1 MKKIDNV
8 DELQKR
14 YSQPLLD
21 WYRSVRR
28 DLPWRRSRDPYHIWV
43 SEIMLQQT
51 RVETVIPYFN
61 RFMEWF
67 PTVEALAY
75 APEEQVL
82 KAWEGLGYYSRAR
95 NLQAAAREVCEL
107 YGGKVPDTKE
117 GVAGL
122 KGVGPYTAGAI
133 LSIAFNKPEPA
144 VDGNVMRVLSR
155 YLMLEED
162 IAKASTRVGIEK
174 LAQALI
180 PEGAAGDFNQALME
194 LGATVC
200 TPKAAHC
207 LPCPVMEFCGARL
220 AGRVEEL
227 PVKAKAKP
235 PRPERRAVALVEGEG
250 AHAGRVLVR
259 QRPADGLLARL
270 WELPHVQLP
279 QAPLGAGED
288 PGDDAAGTAAPASG
302 GRGRGARRGAA
313 RTLGAGGA
321 QAHGRAMG
329 ELAAQLAG
337 EDGVGLVPV
346 EWLMDAEHTFSH
358 IHWDMAVYRCRPAPE
373 AVPGAYAAGTRTGGA
388 ASEAAAE
395 GPGPGYAAGPAAG
408 TASSAG
414 AGLATGAASA
424 SGSIPAQAVSPGESH
439 FAPTGSGPAPASAA
453 APATLPPGYRWLDF
467 NEMDK
472 YAFPNVFLRILE
484 AYRLGKT

>member
-1 MKKIDNV
+1 MKKFDSL
-8 DELQKR
+8 DETKKR
-14 YSQPLLD
+14 FSEPLLE

-28 DLPWRRSRDPYHIWV
+28 DLPWRRSRDPYRIWV

-75 APEEQVL
+75 APEERLL

-95 NLQAAAREVCEL
+95 NLQAAAREVCEQ
-107 YGGKVPDTKE
+107 YGGRVPDTKE
-117 GVAGL
+117 GVSGL

-133 LSIAFNKPEPA
+133 LSIAFNQPEPA

-155 YLMLEED
+155 YLVLEED
-162 IAKASTRVGIEK
+162 IAKPSTRIGIEK

-180 PEGAAGDFNQALME
+180 PEGTAGDFNQALME
-194 LGATVC
+194 LGATIC

-207 LPCPVMEFCGARL
+207 LPCPVMEWCGARL
-220 AGRVEEL
+220 EGRVDEL

-235 PRPERRAVALVEGEG
+235 PRTERRAVALVEGTGE
-250 AHAGRVLVR
+250 HAGRVLVR

-279 QAPLGAGED
+279 DGPSAAAGE
-288 PGDDAAGTAAPASG
+288 GAAAGSGRSRGAAR
-302 GRGRGARRGAA
+302 RGRGAGASPV
-313 RTLGAGGA
+313 GAEGGPQA
-321 QAHGRAMG
+321 AEAAAAASAHGRAMG

-358 IHWDMAVYRCRPAPE
+358 IHWDMAVYRCLPAPG
-373 AVPGAYAAGTRTGGA
+373 ALPGAAYAAGTGA
-388 ASEAAAE
+388 RASAAAAAAAPPGAGSMAAE
-395 GPGPGYAAGPAAG
+395 APGPGYGGAIAP
-408 TASSAG
+408 AG
-414 AGLATGAASA
+414 A
-424 SGSIPAQAVSPGESH
+424 P
-439 FAPTGSGPAPASAA
+439 
-453 APATLPPGYRWLDF
+453 LPPGYRWLDF
-467 NEMDK
+467 DEMDK
-472 YAFPNVFLRILE
+472 YAFPNVFLRILQ
-484 AYRLGKT
+484 AYRKART